1 MKERL
6 RNWIPAGMAAFTLIV
21 SLLVYSPGSHKT
33 HLTTAIL
40 AACASLGWSAVIS
53 FLPGRRRILGL
64 YMSMAVIVPVFTLFL
79 PHFFYWEPLWHWL
92 LYGIMLTSFLGLTI
106 FVRAQKKPPQPE

>member
-6 RNWIPAGMAAFTLIV
+6 SNWIPAGIGTFTLVV

-33 HLTTAIL
+33 HLTTAIM

-53 FLPGRRRILGL
+53 FLPSRRRILGL
-64 YMSMAVIVPVFTLFL
+64 YMIMAVFVPVFALFL
-79 PHFFYWEPLWHWL
+79 PRFFYWEPLWHWL
-92 LYGIMLTSFLGLTI
+92 LYGIMLISFLGLII
-106 FVRAQKKPPQPE
+106 FVRTQKPYRPQK